1 MRHGSAAAVARR
13 SRTGTTGQDS
23 LRPAAPSGLEICGSG
38 AGPAAAQGPT
48 LCGGREA
55 MSVAVGATGAAGL
68 RVWSHT
74 GGYVCETRPA
84 SQSTPD
90 GSWELFCRCSST
102 AVLRRYCRGGSKHW
116 GEDRRLTRLAQTGV
130 LDWDTSVARGGAEGT
145 ARKAG
150 AGAPTEGGVRVRL
163 CRCQGQPGEAEGPQN
178 RGGDEA
184 AAAARGVRRGGRG
197 PRQ

>member
-1 MRHGSAAAVARR
+1 
-13 SRTGTTGQDS
+13 
-23 LRPAAPSGLEICGSG
+23 
-38 AGPAAAQGPT
+38 
-48 LCGGREA
+48 
-55 MSVAVGATGAAGL
+55 MSVAAGAAGL

-84 SQSTPD
+84 SQSKPD

-130 LDWDTSVARGGAEGT
+130 LDWETSVARGGAEGT

-150 AGAPTEGGVRVRL
+150 AVAPTEDSD
-163 CRCQGQPGEAEGPQN
+163 A
-178 RGGDEA
+178 EA
-184 AAAARGVRRGGRG
+184 ANKTVSLHPLSPLAIPPLSALSKKSGAEESM
-197 PRQ
+197 